1 MKPILHLITTDF
13 PFGKGEDTFILPELP
28 FLTEKFD
35 VRIISNSLSTEQT
48 TFLDKSIKVIHYDRK
63 ATFCQKICDS
73 ICYFANAAAYK
84 EIFDI
89 LRSGKKVAGRLL
101 ESVLFFEE
109 ARRFRRFILKNKIID
124 ETREGIIYCY
134 WFTYYCLTMAEYGRK
149 HSNVKVITRA
159 HRYDLYDEGSQFG
172 RQPFKKQ
179 MNRLLD
185 NIVFIAEHGK
195 EYYINKYGAPNKKG
209 QYQLFRLGVKPTG
222 TRSVARGED
231 KEFLLVSCAMVLPRK
246 RVDMIV
252 DALAQIVDF
261 QIKWVHFGDGND
273 YEKLCE
279 YANEKLKEKEN
290 ITYELK
296 GYVASEQVMKFY
308 SENYVDAFIT
318 TTASEGCPVSVQE
331 AMAYGIPIIGTSVA
345 EIPYMIDGNGILLS
359 ENPTANEIA
368 EAIRDINGRDAASI
382 EAARERSYSLWKNN
396 FNIDTNAVKFVSFL
410 EGLVKNQ

>member
-1 MKPILHLITTDF
+1 MKPILYLVTTDF
-13 PFGKGEDTFILPELP
+13 PFGKGEDSFILPELP

-35 VRIISNSLSTEQT
+35 VTVISNSLSKEQT
-48 TFLDKSIKVIHYDRK
+48 TILDENVKVIHYDRK
-63 ATFCQKICDS
+63 ATRLQKICDS
-73 ICYFANAAAYK
+73 ICYFGSAAAYK
-84 EIFDI
+84 EIFNI
-89 LRSGKKVAGRLL
+89 LKSGKKIMGRLL

-109 ARRFRRFILKNKIID
+109 ARRFRRFILKNNIID
-124 ETREGIIYCY
+124 ETREGIVYCY

-149 HSNVKVITRA
+149 HSNVKMITRA

-172 RQPFKKQ
+172 RQPFKEH
-179 MNRLLD
+179 MNKLLD

-195 EYYINKYGAPNKKG
+195 EYYINKYGAPDKKG
-209 QYQLFRLGVKPTG
+209 QYQLYRLGVKPTG
-222 TRSVARGED
+222 GRPVAKGEN
-231 KEFLLVSCAMVLPRK
+231 KAFLLVSCAMVLPRK
-246 RVDMIV
+246 RVNMIV
-252 DALAQIVDF
+252 DALAQIADF
-261 QIKWVHFGDGND
+261 QIRWVHFGDGND

-345 EIPYMIDGNGILLS
+345 EIPYMIDDNGILLS

-368 EAIRDINGRDAASI
+368 EAIRDINGRDATSI

-410 EGLVKNQ
+410 EGLVKIQ